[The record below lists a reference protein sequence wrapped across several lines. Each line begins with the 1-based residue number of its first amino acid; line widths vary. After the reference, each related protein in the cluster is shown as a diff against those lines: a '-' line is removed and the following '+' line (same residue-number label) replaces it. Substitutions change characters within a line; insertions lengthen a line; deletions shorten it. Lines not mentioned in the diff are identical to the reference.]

1 MFNPFGIKSH
11 GTIFEWRFCTLWA
24 PAALTPATCETKDE
38 INVQGNILSCQ
49 SCLLQ
54 LKESQYSAT
63 QPKLK
68 LAIFLSVTA
77 AVPTILLLACW
88 WFFLNNSFFPHRSY
102 FLTNTEKIVNKE
114 WRNQERIIL
123 PTNKKKKKAF
133 CSHYLALE
141 YREVISSDALASSI
155 SITTHSWTI
164 WKIIDLFCRPK
175 TDSRPIPQGAM
186 TEPEL
191 LSIRNQSKME
201 IRYCKWL
208 SSLTVLSLCISVI
221 CSTS

>member
-1 MFNPFGIKSH
+1 MEPFLSEGS
-11 GTIFEWRFCTLWA
+11 
-24 PAALTPATCETKDE
+24 ALC
-38 INVQGNILSCQ
+38 G
-49 SCLLQ
+49 LLQ
-54 LKESQYSAT
+54 LWHQQLVKPRTKSMCKETSYPVSHVFSNWKSHNIPQRNRSSSLQYSF
-63 QPKLK
+63 QSLQLYPQ
-68 LAIFLSVTA
+68 SC
-77 AVPTILLLACW
+77 CW
-88 WFFLNNSFFPHRSY
+88 LVDGFFLNNSIFPHRSY